1 MRWVPEQG
9 ELSRSVHY
17 HTSDCPALSLFRF
30 LSAVV
35 LLLVVVLVVVVV
47 VLPSEWPRLESG
59 RLDVSAIFQCTV
71 LPLGLLTAS
80 C

>member
-9 ELSRSVHY
+9 ELSCSVHY
-17 HTSDCPALSLFRF
+17 HTSDCPARLLFRF

-35 LLLVVVLVVVVV
+35 LLLVVVEVVVV

-59 RLDVSAIFQCTV
+59 RLDVIAIFQCTV
-71 LPLGLLTAS
+71 LLLGLLTAS